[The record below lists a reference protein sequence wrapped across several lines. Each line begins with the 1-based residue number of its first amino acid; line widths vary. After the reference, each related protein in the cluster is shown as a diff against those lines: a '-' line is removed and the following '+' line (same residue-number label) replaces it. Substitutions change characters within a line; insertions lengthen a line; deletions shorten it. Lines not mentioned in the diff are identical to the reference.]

1 VKTAPGGANSGAAA
15 GANPGAAAGANP
27 GASVGAEMG
36 GSAGDELDVALY
48 GHPTAAELLEAA
60 RGFLAD
66 EVLAA
71 TEGSVQFH
79 TRVTIRVLDTVARQL
94 RLQAGYA
101 AAHTARL
108 ADLGRATDR
117 ELVAAIRA
125 GAYDTAIEDLAAA
138 LEPDVRAKLEVWN
151 PRYMD

>member
-1 VKTAPGGANSGAAA
+1 VGTAPVAAA
-15 GANPGAAAGANP
+15 GQEEPGRTAA
-27 GASVGAEMG
+27 E
-36 GSAGDELDVALY
+36 ELDVALY

-66 EVLAA
+66 EVLPA

-101 AAHTARL
+101 AAHSTRL

-117 ELVAAIRA
+117 DLVAAIRA
-125 GAYDTAIEDLAAA
+125 GSYDAAIEDLAAA